1 MICFGKRILCRN
13 CAAVAPC
20 LRRSGLLTLSL
31 PTFVVA
37 LLLRHHGFALVSD
50 REAVQDISRRSRSAP
65 TDRVQIHL
73 SRPRRASQ
81 IGAAAEVC
89 DPLRGRKHGKD
100 IDRRCATRPTANV
113 CDPFR
118 IKEMW
123 VMTRSPDPT
132 AKTIRMTRQETRP
145 AKCAIKPATPNLGCN
160 PA

>member
-1 MICFGKRILCRN
+1 MGSCTKIRRS
-13 CAAVAPC
+13 ATWYPPMSHD
-20 LRRSGLLTLSL
+20 LRRMGLLTLSL

-100 IDRRCATRPTANV
+100 DDRRCATRPTANL
-113 CDPFR
+113 CDHFVV
-118 IKEMW
+118 K
-123 VMTRSPDPT
+123 TRCNSVVITFVIAIEKTLT
-132 AKTIRMTRQETRP
+132 ALGLLTRLP
-145 AKCAIKPATPNLGCN
+145 AL
-160 PA
+160 